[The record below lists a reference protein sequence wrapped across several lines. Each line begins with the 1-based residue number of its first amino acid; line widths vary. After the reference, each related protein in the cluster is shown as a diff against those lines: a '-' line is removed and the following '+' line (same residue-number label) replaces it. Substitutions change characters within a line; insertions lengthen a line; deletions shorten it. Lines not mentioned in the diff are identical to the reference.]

1 MLPGPPQAIGTVKD
15 KSHTPDATVRRLP
28 ELKRLITEQ
37 TCKCV
42 LTFVPFCYWNE
53 SRVEATS
60 HR

>member
-1 MLPGPPQAIGTVKD
+1 MKD